1 MPNNSGI
8 KRWGYCVNI
17 NRKWLENVPNGL
29 KDGKFRLK
37 CLKNGLNWAKNEIFA
52 VKKPYFLLKTRLNLI
67 FIEL

>member
-37 CLKNGLNWAKNEIFA
+37 CLKNGANWTFYCDICSKKAVFSAENTAKFDI
-52 VKKPYFLLKTRLNLI
+52 Y
-67 FIEL
+67 